1 MYGIQKRIQEN
12 SQRLGSLRVTRWVG
26 RPAGGLSPVAEVGA
40 LYGLVLRPI
49 TYLFLG
55 SMPIKHFS
63 LYQDLPTYC
72 PLKEFPFPKAKSHS
86 DSVKG
91 VTQFLL
97 ETGRKKALVVPFNQN
112 FMFLKY
118 KVSHFYLMVCI
129 IAPEF

>member
-1 MYGIQKRIQEN
+1 M
-12 SQRLGSLRVTRWVG
+12 
-26 RPAGGLSPVAEVGA
+26 AEVGA
-40 LYGLVLRPI
+40 LCGLVLRPI
-49 TYLFLG
+49 TYMSLG

-63 LYQDLPTYC
+63 LYQDLPPYC
-72 PLKEFPFPKAKSHS
+72 SLKEFPFPQVKSHS

-97 ETGRKKALVVPFNQN
+97 ETEKKRLLWFHLIILRH